1 MKPTTR
7 EWLEIAAEDL
17 DTAQAMCD
25 GGRYLYAGF
34 EAQQS
39 AEKALKAVVQEAVR
53 VPPKIHNLVTLAGRA
68 GLSEPAMLERLA
80 VMSPY
85 YVATRYPEDRKILS
99 RRTTEEVGKS
109 LVQTAREVLAWA
121 IERLTSQGS

>member
-39 AEKALKAVVQEAVR
+39 AE
-53 VPPKIHNLVTLAGRA
+53 
-68 GLSEPAMLERLA
+68 
-80 VMSPY
+80 SP
-85 YVATRYPEDRKILS
+85 
-99 RRTTEEVGKS
+99 
-109 LVQTAREVLAWA
+109 
-121 IERLTSQGS
+121 QGSDSRGGARAAQGP

>member
-34 EAQQS
+34 EAQQA
-39 AEKALKAVVQEAVR
+39 AEKALKAVIQEAVR
-53 VPPKIHNLVTLAGRA
+53 VPPKIHNLVTLAARA
-68 GLSEPAMLERLA
+68 GLDDKEVAERLA
-80 VMSPY
+80 ALSPY
-85 YVATRYPEDRKILS
+85 YLATRYPEERMAIGQ
-99 RRTTEEVGKS
+99 RTTAEVARS
-109 LVQTAREVLAWA
+109 LIETGREVLAWA
-121 IERLTSQGS
+121 GRRLMSQGS

>member
-39 AEKALKAVVQEAVR
+39 VETALKAVIQESVR
-53 VPPKIHNLVTLAGRA
+53 VPPKIHDPEALAERA
-68 GLSEPAMLERLA
+68 SLS
-80 VMSPY
+80 
-85 YVATRYPEDRKILS
+85 TQHS
-99 RRTTEEVGKS
+99 RRG
-109 LVQTAREVLAWA
+109 
-121 IERLTSQGS
+121 